1 MQTKTG
7 SLYINPR
14 TLVFLLSSLVI
25 FWMMLYLP
33 LPFYHHAFSLAMGE
47 RPPHPSPC
55 AKIVV
60 KHGGYYYRSFKS
72 SSSLYILF
80 KGGMFEFPVLTDPQE
95 PEEVYRYIRRSV
107 NPGHFRFA
115 WMATHDLI
123 FRIVLSSREVQ
134 HMLKLALHKKKLT
147 SRPYIEKIVLHRRR
161 RRMLPSRDF
170 YSSLLLHRR
179 RATIM
184 YIQRHCRSPAGAWW
198 LGINSGRTLQRE
210 VIQKT
215 KKIPRI

>member
-7 SLYINPR
+7 SLYINPW
-14 TLVFLLSSLVI
+14 TLVFLLSSLMI

-80 KGGMFEFPVLTDPQE
+80 KGGMFEFPVLTDPQD
-95 PEEVYRYIRRSV
+95 PEEVYIHTKKREPLTTGSLEGLLMISFFGLFYRQGKSSTCSHSRCTRRSWRV
-107 NPGHFRFA
+107 DP
-115 WMATHDLI
+115 I
-123 FRIVLSSREVQ
+123 SRRLFYTVVAGEC
-134 HMLKLALHKKKLT
+134 
-147 SRPYIEKIVLHRRR
+147 SRPGTFTHL
-161 RRMLPSRDF
+161 F
-170 YSSLLLHRR
+170 YSIGIALLCTYKGIVDL
-179 RATIM
+179 
-184 YIQRHCRSPAGAWW
+184 QQG
-198 LGINSGRTLQRE
+198 LGGWE
-210 VIQKT
+210 
-215 KKIPRI
+215 